1 VHNTSTQNSFK
12 YVSYKD
18 IKAFSKDFKEVYRA
32 INEEVAMEKFCEIK
46 DKWGRNTH
54 MQYEAGKTTGCDKS
68 FYKFPEEIRKIIYT
82 TNIIEG
88 LHRQFE
94 K

>member
-1 VHNTSTQNSFK
+1 
-12 YVSYKD
+12 VSYKD

-54 MQYEAGKTTGCDKS
+54 MQYEAGKTTGM
-68 FYKFPEEIRKIIYT
+68 
-82 TNIIEG
+82 
-88 LHRQFE
+88 
-94 K
+94 